1 MDQKFNHI
9 LLNGQLSNVTQLMS
23 GYEWILNIN
32 AGWISNKGWMIML
45 FYIKCK
51 NSQQNNS
58 FLVLFLLLSFFA
70 RQLLFFPN
78 ALVGKIMHRIFT
90 CKSFK
95 IIDISIKILK
105 VLLEEKPLISF
116 VAKYDS
122 YALGKQKEYQ
132 GN

>member
-1 MDQKFNHI
+1 MDDNVVLHKMQEFPAK
-9 LLNGQLSNVTQLMS
+9 QLFPGFVSP
-23 GYEWILNIN
+23 
-32 AGWISNKGWMIML
+32 
-45 FYIKCK
+45 
-51 NSQQNNS
+51 
-58 FLVLFLLLSFFA
+58 SFFFC
-70 RQLLFFPN
+70 QTTSFFPN
-78 ALVGKIMHRIFT
+78 ALVGKIMHRMFT